1 MRRTV
6 YRRRK
11 SVFVAWLLSLIWP
24 GFGQIYLGHIARGV
38 LFLLLQGVFM
48 GLSGLPER
56 LLFMILRRQDTVPV
70 DNRLIIVAGIFLAYN
85 LLDSVRSARR
95 INRPRYI
102 ERRSL

>member
-11 SVFVAWLLSLIWP
+11 SVFAACLLSLIWP
-24 GFGQIYLGHIARGV
+24 GLGQIYLGYIARGI
-38 LFLLLQGVFM
+38 LFLLVQGVFL

-56 LLFMILRRQDTVPV
+56 LVLIILHRQAAIPV
-70 DNRLIIVAGIFLAYN
+70 DNRLAIVAAVFLVYGLA
-85 LLDSVRSARR
+85 DAVRAARR

-102 ERRSL
+102 ERRGL